1 MAKNQIIV
9 ALILGL
15 SFIMLLGIFSCKHKD
30 ARIKDRGSEAAG
42 EDEYLPEANSEA
54 ADSSKAAGIKAE
66 VKPGSTIAN
75 YKYTWTDS
83 KDIPPVVIIIDDF
96 GQTGGQLLTDF
107 AALPR
112 EVSFA
117 ILPDLPKTTESGKL
131 ATANGHDV
139 LIHLPMQ
146 ALASGTSPGKRFIGT
161 DTPAADIVAM
171 LSDFHAQLPMAIA
184 TNNHM
189 GSAAT
194 QNETVMNA
202 VLDYLAANHMFFI
215 DSATSGNRLAYN
227 LAKSKGLRSLRRDI
241 FLDVPDNT
249 DATIAAKIQGL
260 GKFAGRREPIV
271 IITHC
276 HNRDKLT
283 ALQKFIAQ
291 IQAMGVKLIS
301 VSQAQSM
308 A

>member
-1 MAKNQIIV
+1 MAKKQIIV
-9 ALILGL
+9 VVLILAGL
-15 SFIMLLGIFSCKHKD
+15 LLLLGSFSCRQKSAALRD
-30 ARIKDRGSEAAG
+30 ADSDVVT
-42 EDEYLPEANSEA
+42 EDEYQPEANSEA
-54 ADSSKAAGIKAE
+54 ADSSKAAGNKADI
-66 VKPGSTIAN
+66 KPGSTIAN

-96 GQTGGQLLTDF
+96 GQTGGALLDDF
-107 AALPR
+107 SALPS
-112 EVSFA
+112 EVAFA
-117 ILPDLPKTTESGKL
+117 ILPDLAKTVATGKL
-131 ATANGHDV
+131 AAATGHDV
-139 LIHLPMQ
+139 MIHLPMQ
-146 ALASGTSPGKRFIGT
+146 ALGSGTNPGKRFIGT
-161 DTPAADIVAM
+161 ETPATDIVAL
-171 LSDFHAQLPMAIA
+171 LSDFYAQLPMAIA

-215 DSATSGNRLAYN
+215 DSATSGNRMAYN

-276 HNRDKLT
+276 HNRDKLV

-301 VSQAQSM
+301 VSQAQNM